1 MWYNNLYKPVLSL
14 FFMNKSVIIAILL
27 VFVIQFGV
35 ASAAKTVIS
44 GTIYNS
50 DYSVKVEGA
59 YVEANCNYIV
69 KNKTSDID
77 GSYYFV
83 YNLSDCHDGDYLS
96 VFASHPD
103 YGSNMKGGIV
113 KNSTIGEWDFAILDI
128 PLVPE
133 FGFFVGGLTILGAV
147 GIFFFIRR
155 K

>member
-1 MWYNNLYKPVLSL
+1 MYKNLFKERLSS
-14 FFMNKSVIIAILL
+14 FFMNKTIVFVFL
-27 VFVIQFGV
+27 VFMVFSAV
-35 ASAAKTVIS
+35 VVSAAKTVIS

-50 DYSVKVEGA
+50 DYTEKVNNA
-59 YVEANCNYIV
+59 YVESSCNGFV

-103 YGSNMKGGIV
+103 YGSNMKDGIV
-113 KNSTIGEWDFAILDI
+113 KNSTIGDWDFAILDI

-133 FGFFVGGLTILGAV
+133 FGFFIGSLTILGAL
-147 GIFFFIRR
+147 GIFFVIRR